1 MYRGKTVGVVV
12 PAYNEEG
19 FVGDVIDT
27 LPEFVDKVYVVDDC
41 STDGTWAEIK
51 RHAAK
56 ANARRSDPPMPDG
69 GVESNDDGET
79 DGNGER
85 DGNAEAGDNV
95 ETDGGVS
102 LEPRVTTIRHDEN
115 SGVGAAIKTG
125 YVRAR
130 DDGLDVTA
138 VINGDGQMDPEILDR
153 IIDPVV
159 NGEADYSKGNRLLSP
174 THRDGMSSW
183 RLFGNSILT
192 FLTKIASGYWRMVDP
207 QNGYTAISI
216 RALERLDIENLY
228 DEYGFLNDVLVKLNT
243 HGFRVAD
250 VPMEAHYGDE
260 QSNIRYVDF
269 IPRLS
274 MLLFRNFLWR
284 LKTKY
289 LVYDFHPLVLLY
301 MFGVLGAL
309 SGVAIA
315 GVTLTE
321 MDTVVTGSALAILL
335 VLLGGTLCTLAMIF
349 DKQHNENLERR
360 TW

>member
-19 FVGDVIDT
+19 FVGDVIDS

-41 STDGTWAEIK
+41 STDGTWKEVQ

-56 ANARRSDPPMPDG
+56 ANARRSDPPIPDG
-69 GVESNDDGET
+69 GVGSNDDV
-79 DGNGER
+79 
-85 DGNAEAGDNV
+85 EA
-95 ETDGGVS
+95 DGGVS
-102 LEPRVTTIRHDEN
+102 LDSRVTTIRHDEN

-125 YVRAR
+125 YARAR
-130 DDGLDVTA
+130 EAGLDVTA
-138 VINGDGQMDPEILDR
+138 VINGDGQMDPDILDR

-159 NGEADYSKGNRLLSP
+159 NGEADYSKGNRLLSAS
-174 THRDGMSSW
+174 HRDGMSSW

-207 QNGYTAISI
+207 QNGYTAISL
-216 RALERLDIENLY
+216 RALERLDVDNLY

-250 VPMEAHYGDE
+250 VPMEAHYGNE
-260 QSNIRYVDF
+260 QSNIKYADF

-274 MLLFRNFLWR
+274 LLLFRNFLWR
-284 LKTKY
+284 LKMKY

-301 MFGVLGAL
+301 TFGALSSL
-309 SGVAIA
+309 SGVALA
-315 GVTLTE
+315 GVTLTG
-321 MDTVVTGSALAILL
+321 MDSVVTGSALSILL
-335 VLLGGTLCTLAMIF
+335 VLFGGTLCTLAMIF